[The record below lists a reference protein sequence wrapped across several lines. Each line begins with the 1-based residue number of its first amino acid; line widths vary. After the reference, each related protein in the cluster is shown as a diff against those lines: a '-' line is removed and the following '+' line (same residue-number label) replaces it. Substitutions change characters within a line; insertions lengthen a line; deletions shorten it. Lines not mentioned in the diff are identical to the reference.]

1 MLFAALRFYKDG
13 NIADRLYWYRS
24 DFPVKEGE
32 TVFAPVG
39 TRNRLQKAVAER
51 VTETDAAHAPYDV
64 SIIKSTEA
72 RCETQTLCIAGR
84 ICKDLGGIR
93 YDDRH
98 YTRFHRVFVCDGELT
113 PAETIAASASG
124 FDDILRPDDAAAD
137 LTGKR
142 CVLVA
147 GQGAEE
153 FARRVIASARGR
165 ENGIVYSA
173 LARLLT
179 EA

>member
-39 TRNRLQKAVAER
+39 TRNRLQKAVVER
-51 VTETDAAHAPYDV
+51 VTEADAAHAPYDV

-84 ICKDLGGIR
+84 VCKDLGGIR

-98 YTRFHRVFVCDGELT
+98 YTRFHRVFVCDGEFT
-113 PAETIAASASG
+113 PEQSTEALAAG
-124 FDDILRPDDAAAD
+124 FEVVLRPDAAPSVV
-137 LTGKR
+137 TGR
-142 CVLVA
+142 RVLIA